1 MGKLIV
7 KKFGGTS
14 VADAERI
21 EAVADN
27 VEVEI
32 QKGNKVTVV
41 LSAMGKSTDSLIE
54 LAKEINPDPDL
65 REYDALV
72 STGEQI
78 SVALLAM
85 ALLKRG
91 IKGKSYT
98 AYQLGIKTNS
108 SHSRARILDVEVS
121 KITDE
126 LNQGIVP
133 VITGFQGMNESGD
146 ITTLGRGGSDT
157 TGVALAVALEAD
169 ECQIYTDVDGVFT
182 TDPRVYDKARLLK
195 AVSFEEMLELSS
207 SGAKVL
213 QLRAVEYAS
222 KFKLPLR
229 VLSSFKE
236 GEGTLVQEEK
246 NIMERPIVSGI
257 SSIDSEAK
265 LTIRGVPDIPGVAAK
280 ILSPISEAGIE
291 VDVIVQ
297 NISAENNTDFT
308 FTVGKDDLKRAEEIL
323 QKTSLSLGAGS
334 IDVDDDIAKIS
345 IVGRGMRAHA
355 GVASKM
361 FQALAKSEINISM
374 ITTSEIKI
382 SVVIKKSEMTRAVKA
397 LHDAFDLD
405 KELDT

>member
-27 VEVEI
+27 VEAEI

-41 LSAMGKSTDSLIE
+41 LSAMGKSTDNLID
-54 LAKEINPDPDL
+54 LAKEINPEPDL

-121 KITDE
+121 KITSELDE
-126 LNQGIVP
+126 GVVP
-133 VITGFQGMNESGD
+133 VITGFQGMNELGD

-157 TGVALAVALEAD
+157 TGVALAVALKAD

-182 TDPRVYDKARLLK
+182 TDPRVCDKARLLK
-195 AVSFEEMLELSS
+195 EVSFEEMLELAS

-222 KFKLPLR
+222 KFNLPLR
-229 VLSSFKE
+229 VLSSFQE

-265 LTIRGVPDIPGVAAK
+265 LTIRGVPDVPGVAAK

-297 NISAENNTDFT
+297 NISADNNTDFT
-308 FTVGKDDLKRAEEIL
+308 FTVDKSDAKKAEDIL
-323 QKTSLSLGAGS
+323 QETSQALGGGS
-334 IDVDDDIAKIS
+334 IEVDDEIAKIS

-361 FQALAKSEINISM
+361 FQTLAKNEINISM

-382 SVVIKKSEMTRAVKA
+382 SVVIKKDEMTKAVKA
-397 LHDAFDLD
+397 LHNAFDLD

>member
-27 VEVEI
+27 VEAEI

-41 LSAMGKSTDSLIE
+41 LSAMGKSTDDLID
-54 LAKEINPDPDL
+54 LAKEINPEPDL

-121 KITDE
+121 KITSELDE
-126 LNQGIVP
+126 GVVP
-133 VITGFQGMNESGD
+133 VITGFQGMNELGD

-157 TGVALAVALEAD
+157 TGVALAVALKAD

-182 TDPRVYDKARLLK
+182 TDPRVCDNARLLK
-195 AVSFEEMLELSS
+195 EVSFEEMLELSS

-222 KFKLPLR
+222 KFNLPLR
-229 VLSSFKE
+229 VLSSFQE

-265 LTIRGVPDIPGVAAK
+265 LTIRGVPDVPGVAAK

-297 NISAENNTDFT
+297 NISADNNTDFT
-308 FTVGKDDLKRAEEIL
+308 FTVDKSDAKKAEDIL
-323 QKTSLSLGAGS
+323 QKTSQTLGGGS
-334 IDVDDDIAKIS
+334 IEVDDEIAKIS

-361 FQALAKSEINISM
+361 FQTLAKNEINISM

-382 SVVIKKSEMTRAVKA
+382 SVVIKKDEMTKAVKA
-397 LHDAFDLD
+397 LHNAFDLD
-405 KELDT
+405 KELDF

>member
-27 VEVEI
+27 IESEI
-32 QKGNKVTVV
+32 HAGNKVTVV
-41 LSAMGKSTDSLIE
+41 LSAMGDSTDDLIK
-54 LAKEINPDPDL
+54 LAKQINPDPDL

-121 KITDE
+121 KITSE
-126 LNQGIVP
+126 LNDGVVP

-157 TGVALAVALEAD
+157 TGVALAAALDAD
-169 ECQIYTDVDGVFT
+169 ECQIYTDVDGIFT

-195 AVSFEEMLELSS
+195 EVSFEEMLELSS

-222 KFKLPLR
+222 KFNLPIR
-229 VLSSFKE
+229 VLSSFNE

-280 ILSPISEAGIE
+280 ILSPISDAGIE

-297 NISAENNTDFT
+297 NIGAANTTDFT
-308 FTVGKDDLKRAEEIL
+308 FTVNEDDTKQAEEIL
-323 QKTSLSLGAGS
+323 KKTSTTLGGGL
-334 IDVDDDIAKIS
+334 IEVDDDIAKIS
-345 IVGRGMRAHA
+345 VVGRGMRAHA

-382 SVVIKKSEMTRAVKA
+382 SVVIKKSEMTKAVAA

-405 KELDT
+405 KELDE